1 MTCRKLQ
8 SPLMEQKMSDLP
20 RNRVTPA
27 PPFTYVGVDYF
38 GPWKI
43 KERRKELKRYG
54 ALFTCLVSRSV
65 HIEVADSLDTDAF
78 INALR
83 RFIARRGLVR
93 EIRSDN
99 GTNFTGADREL
110 KACLDEMNQD
120 RIKDMLSKYG
130 IVWLFNPPS
139 ASNMGGVWERL
150 IRSVRKVLSGLLYE
164 HGNRLD
170 LDSFTTLLCEVES
183 IINSRPLTFVS
194 DDPDD
199 PQPLAPTHILTGKS
213 TVILPPP
220 GLFQRDDVYLRKR
233 WRRVQY
239 LANLF
244 WTRWRKE
251 YLITLQQRTK
261 WTTPRRNLRV
271 GDVVLVKDENVAR
284 NQWPLG
290 IVTTVESDNKGLVRS
305 VVVKCQRSLLT
316 RPINKLVF
324 ITGAEKSQR
333 D

>member
-120 RIKDMLSKYG
+120 RNCLSMVSSGCSIHPLQATWAVPGNVLYAQLERCSQVYCTSMA
-130 IVWLFNPPS
+130 IVW
-139 ASNMGGVWERL
+139 
-150 IRSVRKVLSGLLYE
+150 I
-164 HGNRLD
+164 
-170 LDSFTTLLCEVES
+170 
-183 IINSRPLTFVS
+183 
-194 DDPDD
+194 
-199 PQPLAPTHILTGKS
+199 
-213 TVILPPP
+213 
-220 GLFQRDDVYLRKR
+220 
-233 WRRVQY
+233 
-239 LANLF
+239 
-244 WTRWRKE
+244 
-251 YLITLQQRTK
+251 
-261 WTTPRRNLRV
+261 
-271 GDVVLVKDENVAR
+271 
-284 NQWPLG
+284 
-290 IVTTVESDNKGLVRS
+290 
-305 VVVKCQRSLLT
+305 
-316 RPINKLVF
+316 
-324 ITGAEKSQR
+324 
-333 D
+333 